1 MTTPQLTAKYVGR
14 TKLRAVIQ
22 RVSNARVS
30 VDGKTVSSIS
40 KGLLVLL
47 GVAEDDAEAD
57 ALYLAGKT
65 AHLRIFEDDAG
76 KMNLSVS
83 DIGGEIL
90 AVSQFTLYADCRKGR
105 RPSFTAAARPPK
117 AEALYEAYVAALA
130 DMGLKPKTGVF
141 QAHMDVE
148 LINDG
153 PVTILLD
160 SKKTF

>member
-1 MTTPQLTAKYVGR
+1 M
-14 TKLRAVIQ
+14 RAVIQ
-22 RVSNARVS
+22 RVSSAEVS
-30 VDGKTVSSIS
+30 VDGKVISSIS

-57 ALYLAGKT
+57 ARYLADKT
-65 AHLRIFEDDAG
+65 AYLRIFEDDAG
-76 KMNLSVS
+76 KINLSVS
-83 DIGGEIL
+83 DINGEIL
-90 AVSQFTLYADCRKGR
+90 VVSQFTLCADCRKGR

-117 AEALYEAYVAALA
+117 AEALYEAYVSVLA

-141 QAHMDVE
+141 QAYMNVE
-148 LINDG
+148 LVNNG

>member
-1 MTTPQLTAKYVGR
+1 M
-14 TKLRAVIQ
+14 RAVIQ

-30 VDGKTVSSIS
+30 VDGQIISSIS

-47 GVAEDDAEAD
+47 GVSEDDTEVD
-57 ALYLAGKT
+57 VRYLANKT
-65 AHLRIFEDDAG
+65 AHLRIFEDGAG

-83 DIGGEIL
+83 DIDGEIL
-90 AVSQFTLYADCRKGR
+90 VVSQFTLCADCRKGR
-105 RPSFTAAARPPK
+105 RPSFADAASPTK
-117 AEALYEAYVAALA
+117 AEALYEAYVSALA
-130 DMGLKPKTGVF
+130 DIDLKPKSGVF

-160 SKKTF
+160 SKRTF

>member
-1 MTTPQLTAKYVGR
+1 
-14 TKLRAVIQ
+14 VIQ
-22 RVSNARVS
+22 RVSSAKVS
-30 VDGKTVSSIS
+30 VDGEVISSIS
-40 KGLLVLL
+40 KGLLILL
-47 GVAEDDAEAD
+47 GVAEGDTEAD
-57 ALYLAGKT
+57 ARYLADKT

-83 DIGGEIL
+83 DINGEIL
-90 AVSQFTLYADCRKGR
+90 VVSQFTLCADCRKGR
-105 RPSFTAAARPPK
+105 RPSFTHAAGPLK
-117 AEALYEAYVAALA
+117 AEALYEAYVSALT
-130 DMGLKPKTGVF
+130 DTGLEPKTGVF